1 MGQGMKIKMMLIIAL
16 TAMSLLLVTTTI
28 RQAQAYNIFVS
39 SGAEVSAS
47 QGDLSRIVN
56 IEPAA
61 GR

>member
-28 RQAQAYNIFVS
+28 RQAQAYNILVS
-39 SGAEVSAS
+39 SGAEVIAS
-47 QGDLSRIVN
+47 QGDVSRIVN